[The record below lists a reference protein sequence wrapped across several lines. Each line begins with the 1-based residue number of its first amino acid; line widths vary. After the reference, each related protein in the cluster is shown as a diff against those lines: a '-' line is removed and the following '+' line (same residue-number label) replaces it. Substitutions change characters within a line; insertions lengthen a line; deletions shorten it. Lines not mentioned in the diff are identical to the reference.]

1 MSTTG
6 QDITIKLQS
15 PPGNV
20 VAPNGFPADPRP
32 AGAPKEFLDAM
43 DIRIK
48 VFCDEQ
54 NCAIEPELDED
65 DPKSWSWIAYQKLPG
80 SNQDIPVST
89 IRLTPPPH
97 PPHPN
102 GFDDPNEEPYV
113 KLSRVATIAEA
124 RGQKLNKILMDTAFA
139 YLAANPRSVDEGWRG
154 LLLTHAQV
162 YIEGMYLKL
171 GFITDDRLGRW
182 DEEGIEHLGM
192 WKRLDLSTTSEGLR
206 A

>member
-1 MSTTG
+1 MSSTRSDV
-6 QDITIKLQS
+6 QIKIQH

-32 AGAPKEFLDAM
+32 AGAPREFLDAM
-43 DIRIK
+43 EVRIK

-80 SNQDIPVST
+80 SEEYIPVST

-102 GFDDPNEEPYV
+102 GFEDPDEEPYV
-113 KLSRVATIAEA
+113 KLSRVATISEA
-124 RGQKLNKILMDTAFA
+124 RGQKLNKILMSAAFS
-139 YLAANPRSVDEGWRG
+139 YLRANPALVGDGWKG
-154 LLLTHAQV
+154 LVLTHAQV
-162 YIEGMYLKL
+162 YIKGMYNKL
-171 GFITDDRLGRW
+171 GFVADDRLGRW

-192 WKRLDLSTTSEGLR
+192 WTKLNIKTF
-206 A
+206 